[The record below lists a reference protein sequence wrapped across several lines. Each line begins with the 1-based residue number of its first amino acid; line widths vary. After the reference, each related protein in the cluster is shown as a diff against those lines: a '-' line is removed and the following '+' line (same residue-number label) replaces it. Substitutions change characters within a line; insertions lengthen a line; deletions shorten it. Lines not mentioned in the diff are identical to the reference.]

1 MPNKYKNVGLW
12 VSVLAL
18 IPMILEGFGVD
29 ILPTNYA
36 EISSAVLGV
45 LVLAGI
51 LSNPSTGTG
60 YKDKL

>member
-1 MPNKYKNVGLW
+1 MNNRYKNVGLW
-12 VSVLAL
+12 VSILAL

-29 ILPTNYA
+29 VLPNNYT
-36 EISSAVLGV
+36 EICSAVLGV

-60 YKDKL
+60 YIDK

>member
-1 MPNKYKNVGLW
+1 MENRYKNVGLW
-12 VSVLAL
+12 ISILAL

-29 ILPTNYA
+29 VLPNNYN
-36 EISSAVLGV
+36 EICSALLGV

>member
-1 MPNKYKNVGLW
+1 MNLRYKNYGLW
-12 VSVLAL
+12 VSILAL

-29 ILPTNYA
+29 VLPTNYA
-36 EISSAVLGV
+36 EICSALLGV

-60 YKDKL
+60 FKDK

>member
-1 MPNKYKNVGLW
+1 MNKFKNKGLW
-12 VSVLAL
+12 VSMLAL
-18 IPMILEGFGVD
+18 IPMILQGFGVD
-29 ILPTNYA
+29 VLPENYN
-36 EISSAVLGV
+36 EICSALLGV